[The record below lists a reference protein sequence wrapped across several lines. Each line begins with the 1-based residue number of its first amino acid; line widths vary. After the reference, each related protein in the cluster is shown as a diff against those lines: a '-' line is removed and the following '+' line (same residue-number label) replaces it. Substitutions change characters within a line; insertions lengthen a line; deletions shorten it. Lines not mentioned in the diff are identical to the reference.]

1 VDSKIHPFDFLQ
13 ALEEQGKNNAKGL
26 PQQIETHT
34 LWSGIGFRL
43 GDIEM
48 VAPLTQVNE
57 ILHSPGLTLVPGTL
71 SWIKGLAN
79 IRGTLLPIVD
89 LQNYL
94 GQSSIHL
101 QQQSRILV
109 IHQGEL
115 IVGLLVDEVFGL
127 RHFDPEDRV
136 TRIRK
141 MNPAMKIHI
150 RGAFKQNEKIWH
162 LFDMSTL
169 IEDPQFYKVAV

>member
-1 VDSKIHPFDFLQ
+1 VDSKIHSFDFLQ

-26 PQQIETHT
+26 PQQIETRT

-57 ILHSPGLTLVPGTL
+57 ILHSPSLTLVPGTVP
-71 SWIKGLAN
+71 WIKGLAN

-94 GQSSIHL
+94 GQPAMPL
-101 QQQSRILV
+101 LQQSRILV
-109 IHQGEL
+109 IHQDDL
-115 IVGLLVDEVFGL
+115 IVGLLVDEVVGL
-127 RHFDPEDRV
+127 RHFDPEDQV

-141 MNPAMKIHI
+141 MNPAMKVHI
-150 RGAFKQNEKIWH
+150 RGAFKQKEKTWH

>member
-1 VDSKIHPFDFLQ
+1 VDSKIHPFDLLQ
-13 ALEEQGKNNAKGL
+13 VLEEQSKNNAKGL
-26 PQQIETHT
+26 PQQTETRAV
-34 LWSGIGFRL
+34 WSGIGFRL

-57 ILHSPGLTLVPGTL
+57 ILHSPSLTLVPGTL
-71 SWIKGLAN
+71 PWIKGLAN

-94 GQSSIHL
+94 GQPSIHL

-115 IVGLLVDEVFGL
+115 IVGLLVDEVVGL
-127 RHFDPEDRV
+127 RHFDPEDRIM
-136 TRIRK
+136 RIRK

-150 RGAFKQNEKIWH
+150 RGAFKQNEKTWH